1 MSKSA
6 EWTSSSTHVRKPMG
20 PAPIASFE
28 DLSDEVRTRLESPE
42 EKNVSGSVVRLPG
55 IREDLSPASPVYNSQ
70 QTKKISLIGR
80 PISPISK
87 NVKHQTPRIDISRAS
102 SSSHHDSKDSSPD
115 REMYDANGAKLGLGF
130 KEDGALD
137 LRSSTE
143 ELDFQDISISGRKRP
158 QSPSTLDDPITTRKD
173 SQCSDIVLLSISG
186 RTSRLSSIGS
196 QGSNQSRISNIS
208 HISILSGQS
217 NLSRCS
223 SPHKMQLETSFCGT
237 KVLDKPAK
245 ENRIVEAKIDTDVME
260 KILLSR
266 KHDPTEAIFAEGI
279 SVDKVQT
286 PDTERRKED
295 VTKNREIPK
304 ITSTDTSSPRKN
316 VKSRFVSE
324 SGVEYYYIPLKGP
337 LPPDLPN
344 TQKVQYVKKT
354 QRSHHQ
360 TESEVKTKKTEPKY
374 IRIKLKPDK
383 SYPDKDISS
392 VNGTTEKIDVAEE
405 NEIISSS
412 PSINTK
418 LELSN
423 VSKRMKPGEKK
434 EEENISLKSV
444 SSTLST
450 ESIDKKSKSKSVLSL
465 FKSKKLDKNNTKA
478 QNHNENG
485 NIKQSYYE
493 NPLQCATIRIP
504 LHSPTYY
511 ENRSITT
518 CEITENVPKPAL
530 TSRQNS
536 TSSEN
541 MTFSTN
547 LGTENEIFTTKLPKT
562 KQPVVVQ
569 DENTEEKMDIQE
581 NKDINQE
588 LEQNASYPNE
598 NLLDND
604 VIEDKSVAS
613 ICSTADDHNSS
624 ESERDIENKNNLI
637 LNTQLICE
645 TEKQAIVFSQ
655 DSFEDELPYVP
666 TTLPLER
673 SAALPILPINKRSI
687 LEIKTCPIER
697 PRSSTPLN
705 PSCLNEYCEDFSKK
719 ITKNTEKIKILLP
732 RNDSIDKINKGRDS
746 NIIKAN
752 ETPPPLPPKGVHWIS
767 FDDIPEKRKIPKRIQ
782 TLPSHSYADE
792 NAQECVIYNY
802 VNPEECKCECH
813 ELSAKKKETEEP
825 SRKYTEDDEL
835 PLLEDDYQDETKFM
849 ATCKVPDESGDC
861 TNILSDSTSNNQR
874 VITETASSF
883 LSELP
888 LTSNT
893 SCITSQDDY
902 QSPVSPYLPRIY

>member
-28 DLSDEVRTRLESPE
+28 DLSDELESPE